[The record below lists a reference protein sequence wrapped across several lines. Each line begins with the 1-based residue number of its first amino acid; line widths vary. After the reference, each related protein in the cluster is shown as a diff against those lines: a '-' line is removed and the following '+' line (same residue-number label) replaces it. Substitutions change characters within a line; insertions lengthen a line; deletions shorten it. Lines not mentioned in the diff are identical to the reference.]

1 MDEPPTGW
9 PSYSE
14 TSKGMIVMLLDGYRY
29 LQNKRR
35 GERVYWVCDRYK
47 SASFERCP
55 GRVVTLGG
63 VLVPGGRPAVH
74 NHAADAQR
82 NALELVKS
90 KLRRKA
96 RLDVSKSLA
105 QIYREEVAAAAPHHQ
120 QRVPS
125 YDRLRSTLYR
135 ARRRACSAGVRA
147 TASEYDDDC
156 CMEIVPVEV
165 VVKQEPCE
173 YILPEATEEHNFNC
187 NEFAP
192 YPAFPTNPIQRTPG
206 LACSVGGVLERCPRV
221 PARSCPRSRVA
232 ATRGNSSTDIG
243 GGRRQAGSSWW
254 RPIACRFR
262 LALSPLSRLSRHAG
276 DLRNTPLPV
285 RCWETRYTVYRAA
298 LHRASR
304 QR

>member
-1 MDEPPTGW
+1 MDVPSTGL

-14 TSKGMIVMLLDGYRY
+14 TSKGMVVMLLDGYRY

-55 GRVVTLGG
+55 GRVVTLAGA
-63 VLVPGGRPAVH
+63 LVPGGRSAVH

-135 ARRRACSAGVRA
+135 ARRRACSAGLRA
-147 TASEYDDDC
+147 TVLENDDDC
-156 CMEIVPVEV
+156 CMEVVPVEV

-173 YILPEATEEHNFNC
+173 YILPEYTEDHHFHC
-187 NEFAP
+187 NENAP
-192 YPAFPTNPIQRTPG
+192 
-206 LACSVGGVLERCPRV
+206 CP
-221 PARSCPRSRVA
+221 
-232 ATRGNSSTDIG
+232 
-243 GGRRQAGSSWW
+243 
-254 RPIACRFR
+254 
-262 LALSPLSRLSRHAG
+262 AG
-276 DLRNTPLPV
+276 DYLLSCFVTLLKAKVEGRNRNCLSWRLKLKLP
-285 RCWETRYTVYRAA
+285 EF
-298 LHRASR
+298 
-304 QR
+304 